1 MGGFVRVSATMCLLL
16 VLTGSAAPGAE
27 PAAGNG
33 SGLTAELQKELG
45 RLGYRA
51 GKADGTLKESTRRA
65 IRNFERVLG
74 KKATGQPS
82 EALLAEIRK
91 PCEVVLDERGYK
103 KAQGGCPRPSAVAD
117 LPDAYLLEVGRG
129 EEVLKLEPLES
140 EGW

>member
-1 MGGFVRVSATMCLLL
+1 MGGFVRVSVTICLLL

-27 PAAGNG
+27 TAAPSG
-33 SGLTAELQKELG
+33 SGLIVEIQTELN

-51 GKADGTLKESTRRA
+51 GKADGTTKESTKRA
-65 IRNFERVLG
+65 IRNLERVHG
-74 KKATGQPS
+74 RKPTGEPS
-82 EALLAEIRK
+82 QALLAEIRK

-103 KAQGGCPRPSAVAD
+103 KAQGGCPRPSAVSD
-117 LPDAYLLEVGRG
+117 LPDVYLVDVGRH